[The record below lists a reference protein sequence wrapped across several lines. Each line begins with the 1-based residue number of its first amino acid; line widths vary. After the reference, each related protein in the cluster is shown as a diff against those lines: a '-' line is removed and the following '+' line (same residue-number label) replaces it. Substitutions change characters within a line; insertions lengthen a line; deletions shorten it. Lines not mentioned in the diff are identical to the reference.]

1 MNFEDMYEIKGLI
14 MKGSFAEAK
23 KCVSSKTLQLFS
35 VKEIHYKDAEYI
47 EKVED
52 EEVAVFWADE
62 LCVKIATAFP
72 LPSSRKLF
80 PSDPPESF
88 WINSLFYMQ

>member
-23 KCVSSKTLQLFS
+23 KCVSSKILQLFL

-52 EEVAVFWADE
+52 EEVTVF
-62 LCVKIATAFP
+62 
-72 LPSSRKLF
+72 
-80 PSDPPESF
+80 
-88 WINSLFYMQ
+88 